1 MKQPE
6 LGRRI
11 TELRKEQ
18 NLTQEDLVEKC
29 NVNVRTLQR
38 IESGE
43 VTPRPSTLRI
53 ITEALGMDYKKVVE
67 EENNQTL
74 IQSLLVIN
82 ASKKQLKSVIQI
94 AWIAGLIYFAL
105 GLVEASTDYLL
116 LEGNLDITKQI
127 FFVAVKLSVYVSYLF
142 FMRGFIAVGKIYNN
156 YLLKISS
163 YLMVFTFAIYIGFDI
178 YYVIWNIG
186 EELFLFIQSAS
197 ALVFGAIGII
207 LGVGFVRLKQSI
219 GTIAVAAGAFELIIA
234 FFFLTIVGSFLS
246 MLMLIPAVIVEV
258 IILYKVYESL
268 PHQESDG
275 LKPSDT

>member
-6 LGRRI
+6 LGKRI
-11 TELRKEQ
+11 TEIRKEQ

-53 ITEALGMDYKKVVE
+53 ITEALGIDFKQVVE
-67 EENNQTL
+67 EETNQT
-74 IQSLLVIN
+74 IMQSLLVIN
-82 ASKKQLKSVIQI
+82 ASSKSLKNTIQT

-105 GLVEASTDYLL
+105 GLVEAATDYLL
-116 LEGNLDITKQI
+116 LEGNLDLSNRI
-127 FFVAVKLSVYVSYLF
+127 FFIVTNLSLLISYLL
-142 FMRGFIAVGKIYNN
+142 FMRGFVAVGKIYDN

-163 YLMVFTFAIYIGFDI
+163 YLMVITYTFLIGFDM
-178 YYVIWNIG
+178 YHVIFDIG
-186 EELFLFIQSAS
+186 DELYWFIQSGF

-207 LGVGFVRLKQSI
+207 LGIGFVRLKSSV
-219 GTIAVAAGAFELIIA
+219 GTIAIAAGAFELIIA

-246 MLMLIPAVIVEV
+246 MLMMIPSVIIEV
-258 IILYKVYESL
+258 IILYKVFEEIEKES
-268 PHQESDG
+268 
-275 LKPSDT
+275 